1 MRIKARLA
9 YRTGVRT
16 GASLLHLLA
25 RVSRNKIFELLLVC
39 FIFIISLE
47 WKTALKWTHLQ
58 HVSSKFPDH
67 REDCF

>member
-25 RVSRNKIFELLLVC
+25 RVSRASSTWKVDRPFQITVNLIYIQIDGTKYC
-39 FIFIISLE
+39 FS
-47 WKTALKWTHLQ
+47 
-58 HVSSKFPDH
+58 
-67 REDCF
+67 